1 MCIIRRHYYWSIA
14 LKQKEHNN
22 RWCGNTS
29 LFLFTTTYT
38 CGNDNAMITNLLLR
52 VNLRPLT
59 GDAFFPHR
67 DAVVGVGNGEDV
79 PDDRPAETPDGGF
92 EVVEEDGV
100 VVIVVTITAAF
111 GPDVHFAVLR
121 TRSDLLDVG
130 TAVVRRPLDVSYPI
144 RVASKLFL
152 QSPLLLLIIITTISS
167 SFVGT
172 SRPNLAQV
180 IAPATRNL
188 VVLPPRHPSAPN
200 HVRFVRNL
208 LAFPPSSCHV
218 TTRNNRH
225 APVARACRHG
235 APKLVRRPR
244 NRIHAPVK
252 KTFRRH
258 VHSRKHVRARLL
270 PYHHRVIERARR

>member
-1 MCIIRRHYYWSIA
+1 M
-14 LKQKEHNN
+14 
-22 RWCGNTS
+22 
-29 LFLFTTTYT
+29 
-38 CGNDNAMITNLLLR
+38 
-52 VNLRPLT
+52 
-59 GDAFFPHR
+59 
-67 DAVVGVGNGEDV
+67 
-79 PDDRPAETPDGGF
+79 
-92 EVVEEDGV
+92 V
-100 VVIVVTITAAF
+100 VVVVTIITAF

-188 VVLPPRHPSAPN
+188 VVLSPRHPGAPN
-200 HVRFVRNL
+200 RVRFVRNL
-208 LAFPPSSCHV
+208 LASPPSSRHI
-218 TTRNNRH
+218 TITRNNRY
-225 APVARACRHG
+225 APVARARRHG
-235 APKLVRRPR
+235 APKLVRCPR
-244 NRIHAPVK
+244 NRIHAPVE

-258 VHSRKHVRARLL
+258 VHSRKNVRTRLL
-270 PYHHRVIERARR
+270 PYHHRVIERTRR